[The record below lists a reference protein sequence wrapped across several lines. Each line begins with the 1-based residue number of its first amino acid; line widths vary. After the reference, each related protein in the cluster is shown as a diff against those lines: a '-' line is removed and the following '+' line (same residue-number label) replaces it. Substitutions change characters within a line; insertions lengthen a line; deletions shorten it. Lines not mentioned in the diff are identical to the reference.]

1 MNTPDEITLHGI
13 AAAPGIVIGKAFV
26 YTKHVPHIDEKSIA
40 PQDADKEVER
50 LRSAVTRSEKELQK
64 ILSFAEQKIGNSKA
78 KIFEAQIM
86 ILSDTI
92 LFDSI
97 YRRIKKEL
105 KNAEYVVHGEIA
117 KYQQLMMNSKDE
129 YMRERAHDVEDVKNR
144 VIRNIQE
151 QKLISR
157 FEGGS
162 IVVSQ
167 SLTPADTIL
176 FSRNEILGY
185 ATDMGGVTSHAALL
199 SRSLNIPAVVGLK
212 DVTTYVHSDDLLVL
226 DGYSGVVIVNPSEDT
241 VTQYK
246 RRGREMTRFEHR
258 LNELKDLPAQTM
270 DGKLIELSSNI
281 EFAEEVRFT
290 RAQGSHGVGLYRAE
304 GLLMGRD
311 TFPSEEEQYREY
323 KLIAERVF
331 PNKVIMRTFDIG
343 GDKVVAQ
350 SYDEENPFLG
360 WRGIRVALDRPE
372 TFLAQLRA
380 MLRASTKK
388 NVWVMFPMVSNL
400 KEVRRA
406 KELVVQA
413 KNSLRAEKLSF
424 DEHMKIGVMIEVPSA
439 AVLAGDIAKEVDFF
453 SIGTNDLIQYLLAV
467 DRGNDIVSQLYQE
480 FDPAVMLTIRHIVK
494 EAHKNK
500 IPVSMCGE
508 MAGDPVATL
517 LLLGLG
523 LDEFSVIP
531 YVLPEI
537 KKIIRSVTLREAQ
550 KIAAKALTF
559 STWEEAREF
568 LVGHLKRLTPD
579 IPLPEQPTRDL
590 SVGPQPQPNT

>member
-1 MNTPDEITLHGI
+1 MNPSTEITLHGI
-13 AAAPGIVIGKAFV
+13 AAAPGIVTGKAFV
-26 YTKHVPHIDEKSIA
+26 YTKNVPHIEEKTVA
-40 PQDADKEVER
+40 PEDAEKEIER
-50 LRSAVTRSEKELQK
+50 LRNAVARSEKELQK
-64 ILSFAEQKIGNSKA
+64 ILSFAEQKIGNNKA
-78 KIFEAQIM
+78 KIFDAQIM

-97 YRRIKKEL
+97 YKRIKKEH
-105 KNAEYVVHGEIA
+105 KNAEFIVHGEIT
-117 KYQQLMMNSKDE
+117 KYQQLMLNSADE

-144 VIRNIQE
+144 IIRNIQE

-199 SRSLNIPAVVGLK
+199 SRSLKIPAVVGLK
-212 DVTTYVHSDDLLVL
+212 DITAHVHTGDGMIL
-226 DGYSGVVIVNPSEDT
+226 DGYSGVIIVNPSEET
-241 VTQYK
+241 IVQYK
-246 RRGREMTRFEHR
+246 RRGREMARFEHG
-258 LNELKDLPAQTM
+258 LSELKELPAQTM

-281 EFAEEVRFT
+281 EFADEIRFT
-290 RAQGSHGVGLYRAE
+290 KAQGSHGVGLYRAE

-311 TFPSEEEQYREY
+311 AFPLEEEQYREY
-323 KLIAERVF
+323 KSIAERVF
-331 PNKVIMRTFDIG
+331 PSKVIMRTFDIG

-350 SYDEENPFLG
+350 SYAEENPFLG

-372 TFLAQLRA
+372 TFLTQMRA

-388 NVWVMFPMVSNL
+388 NIWVMFPMVSSL
-400 KEVRRA
+400 REVRRA
-406 KELVVQA
+406 KELVEKA
-413 KNSLRAEKLSF
+413 KNSLRAEKIPF
-424 DEHMKIGVMIEVPSA
+424 DEHLKIGVMIEVPSA
-439 AVLAGDIAKEVDFF
+439 AVLAGDIAKEVDFL

-480 FDPAVMLTIRHIVK
+480 FEPAVILTIRHIIK

-508 MAGDPVATL
+508 MAGDPIATL

-531 YVLPEI
+531 SVLPEI

-559 STWEEAREF
+559 SVHEEVKEF
-568 LVGHLKRLTPD
+568 LVNNVKRLAPD
-579 IPLPEQPTRDL
+579 IPLP
-590 SVGPQPQPNT
+590 G

>member
-1 MNTPDEITLHGI
+1 MATTNEITLHGI
-13 AAAPGIVIGKAFV
+13 AAAPGIVMGKVFV
-26 YTKHVPHIDEKSIA
+26 YTKHVPHIDEKTIA
-40 PQDADKEVER
+40 AEDVEKEVER
-50 LRSAVTRSEKELQK
+50 LHNAVGRSEKELQK

-86 ILSDTI
+86 ILSDNI

-97 YRRIKKEL
+97 YKRIRKER
-105 KNAEYVVHGEIA
+105 KNAEFVVHGEIT
-117 KYQQLMMNSKDE
+117 KYQQLMLNSSDE

-144 VIRNIQE
+144 IIRNIQE

-162 IVVSQ
+162 IVVAQ

-199 SRSLNIPAVVGLK
+199 SRSLKIPAVVGLK
-212 DVTTYVHSDDLLVL
+212 DVTSHVHGDASMVL
-226 DGYSGVVIVNPSEDT
+226 DGYSGVVIVNPTEET
-241 VTQYK
+241 VAQYK
-246 RRGREMTRFEHR
+246 RRNREMAKFEHG
-258 LNELKDLPAQTM
+258 LNDLRELPAQTI
-270 DGKLIELSSNI
+270 DGKQVELLSNI
-281 EFAEEVRFT
+281 EFAEEIRFT
-290 RAQGSHGVGLYRAE
+290 KTQGSHGVGLYRTE
-304 GLLMGRD
+304 GLLMGKD
-311 TFPSEEEQYREY
+311 AFPSEEEQYREY
-323 KLIAERVF
+323 KSIAEKVF
-331 PNKVIMRTFDIG
+331 PNKAIMRTFDIG
-343 GDKVVAQ
+343 GDKVIAQ
-350 SYDEENPFLG
+350 SYEEENPFLG

-372 TFLAQLRA
+372 TFLAQIRA
-380 MLRASTKK
+380 MLRASTRK
-388 NVWVMFPMVSNL
+388 NIWVMFPMVSSL

-406 KELVVQA
+406 KALVVQA
-413 KNSLRAEKLSF
+413 KNSLRAEKYPF
-424 DEHMKIGVMIEVPSA
+424 DETMKIGVMIEVPSA
-439 AVLAGDIAKEVDFF
+439 AVVTGDIAKEVDFL

-480 FDPAVMLTIRHIVK
+480 FEPAVILTIRHIIK

-550 KIAAKALTF
+550 KIAVRAMKF
-559 STWEEAREF
+559 STVEEVKEF
-568 LVGHLKRLTPD
+568 LVGHLKQLAPD
-579 IPLPEQPTRDL
+579 IPLPE
-590 SVGPQPQPNT
+590 

>member
-1 MNTPDEITLHGI
+1 MTTTNEITLHGI
-13 AAAPGIVIGKAFV
+13 AAAPGIVMGKVFV
-26 YTKHVPHIDEKSIA
+26 YTKHVPHIDEKTIV
-40 PQDADKEVER
+40 PEDIEKEIER
-50 LRSAVTRSEKELQK
+50 LQSAVIRSEKELQK
-64 ILSFAEQKIGNSKA
+64 ILSFAEQKIGDSKA

-86 ILSDTI
+86 ILSDNV

-97 YRRIKKEL
+97 YKRIRKER
-105 KNAEYVVHGEIA
+105 KNAEFVVHGEIT
-117 KYQQLMMNSKDE
+117 KYQQLMMNSSDE

-144 VIRNIQE
+144 IIRNIQE
-151 QKLISR
+151 EKLISR

-185 ATDMGGVTSHAALL
+185 ATDTGGVTSHAALL
-199 SRSLNIPAVVGLK
+199 SRSLKIPAVVGLK
-212 DVTTYVHSDDLLVL
+212 DVTSHVLSGASMVL
-226 DGYSGVVIVNPSEDT
+226 DGYSGVVIINPSEET
-241 VTQYK
+241 IAQYK
-246 RRGREMTRFEHR
+246 RRSREMAKFEHG
-258 LNELKDLPAQTM
+258 LNNLRDLPAQTI
-270 DGKLIELSSNI
+270 DGKQVELVSNI
-281 EFAEEVRFT
+281 EFAEEIRFSK
-290 RAQGSHGVGLYRAE
+290 AQGSHGVGLYRTE
-304 GLLMGRD
+304 GLLMGKD
-311 TFPSEEEQYREY
+311 AFPSEEEQYREY
-323 KLIAERVF
+323 KLIAEKVF

-343 GDKVVAQ
+343 GDKVIAH
-350 SYDEENPFLG
+350 SYEEENPFLG

-372 TFLAQLRA
+372 TFIAQIRA
-380 MLRASTKK
+380 MLRASSKK
-388 NVWVMFPMVSNL
+388 NIWVMFPMVSSL

-406 KELVVQA
+406 KALVAQA
-413 KNSLRAEKLSF
+413 KESLRAEKVAF
-424 DEHMKIGVMIEVPSA
+424 DDTMKIGVMIEVPSA
-439 AVLAGDIAKEVDFF
+439 AVVAGDIAREVDFL

-480 FDPAVMLTIRHIVK
+480 FEPAVILTIRHIIK

-537 KKIIRSVTLREAQ
+537 KKIIRSVPLREAQ
-550 KIAAKALTF
+550 KIAVKAMKF
-559 STWEEAREF
+559 STVEEVKEF
-568 LVGHLKRLTPD
+568 LIGHVKRLAPD
-579 IPLPEQPTRDL
+579 IPLPE
-590 SVGPQPQPNT
+590 

>member
-1 MNTPDEITLHGI
+1 MATTNEITLHGI
-13 AAAPGIVIGKAFV
+13 AAAPGIVMGKVFV
-26 YTKHVPHIDEKSIA
+26 YTKHVPHIDEKTI
-40 PQDADKEVER
+40 PLEDAEKEVER
-50 LRSAVTRSEKELQK
+50 LRGAVARSEKELQK

-97 YRRIKKEL
+97 YKRIRKER
-105 KNAEYVVHGEIA
+105 KNAEFIVHGEIN
-117 KYQQLMMNSKDE
+117 KYQQLMLKSSDE

-144 VIRNIQE
+144 IIRNIQE

-199 SRSLNIPAVVGLK
+199 SRSLKIPAVVGLK
-212 DVTTYVHSDDLLVL
+212 EVTSSVQTDASMIL
-226 DGYSGVVIVNPSEDT
+226 DGYSGVVIINPSEQT
-241 VTQYK
+241 IAQYK
-246 RRGREMTRFEHR
+246 RRSREMSKFEHG
-258 LNELKDLPAQTM
+258 LNDLRDLPAQTT
-270 DGKLIELSSNI
+270 DGKQVELVSNI
-281 EFAEEVRFT
+281 EFAEEIRFSKS
-290 RAQGSHGVGLYRAE
+290 QGSRGVGLYRTE
-304 GLLMGRD
+304 GLLMGKD

-323 KLIAERVF
+323 KSIADKVF

-343 GDKVVAQ
+343 GDKVIAQ
-350 SYDEENPFLG
+350 SHEEENPFLG

-372 TFLAQLRA
+372 TFIVQIRA

-388 NVWVMFPMVSNL
+388 NVWVMFPMVSSL
-400 KEVRRA
+400 KEIRRA
-406 KELVVQA
+406 KALVAQA
-413 KNSLRAEKLSF
+413 KESLRAEKASF
-424 DEHMKIGVMIEVPSA
+424 DDAMKIGVMIEVPSA
-439 AVLAGDIAKEVDFF
+439 AVVAGDIAREVDFL

-467 DRGNDIVSQLYQE
+467 DRGNDTVSQLYQE
-480 FDPAVMLTIRHIVK
+480 FEPAVILTIRHIIK
-494 EAHKNK
+494 EAHKNR

-537 KKIIRSVTLREAQ
+537 KKIIRSVPLREAQ
-550 KIAAKALTF
+550 KIAVKAMKF
-559 STWEEAREF
+559 STVEEVKEF
-568 LVGHLKRLTPD
+568 LVGHVRRIAPD
-579 IPLPEQPTRDL
+579 IPLPE
-590 SVGPQPQPNT
+590 